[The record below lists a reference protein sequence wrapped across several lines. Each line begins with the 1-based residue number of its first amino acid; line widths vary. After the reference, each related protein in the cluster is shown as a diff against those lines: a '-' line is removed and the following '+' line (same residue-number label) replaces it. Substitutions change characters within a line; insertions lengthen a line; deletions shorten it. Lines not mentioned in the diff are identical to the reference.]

1 MDSAKK
7 MRIGANN
14 ALDLLYCPYILA
26 GQLREFDM
34 ARNERRM
41 VDYEWTVEEVDE
53 NGDIQDVN
61 FWPEAELASAQ
72 EFLQAAGPNY
82 RIGLATRQ
90 HACGGDW
97 RNDGT
102 TDEESRDYAYPDASG
117 YLPDECDFGAPVPMR
132 FRKRKI
138 TA

>member
-1 MDSAKK
+1 
-7 MRIGANN
+7 
-14 ALDLLYCPYILA
+14 
-26 GQLREFDM
+26 M

-82 RIGLATRQ
+82 RIGLKRAVVVTLC
-90 HACGGDW
+90 ANDDW

-102 TDEESRDYAYPDASG
+102 TDERIEELKERRQDASAEIKQI
-117 YLPDECDFGAPVPMR
+117 YERC
-132 FRKRKI
+132 RKRMARGTNRNGK
-138 TA
+138 TSGKHGQEMAE